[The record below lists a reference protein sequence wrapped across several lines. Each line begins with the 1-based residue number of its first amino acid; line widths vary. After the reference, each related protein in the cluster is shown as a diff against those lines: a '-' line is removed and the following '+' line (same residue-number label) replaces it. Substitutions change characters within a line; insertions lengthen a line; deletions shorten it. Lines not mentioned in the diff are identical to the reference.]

1 MDNKI
6 SAALILSL
14 GLVISAMIISHN
26 GGIRFIVEIPS
37 LKVDVPTLKV
47 DVPALKVDVPKISVS
62 SESDIGRYQ
71 RFSRSDEVSSESGC
85 FDTTTGIEF
94 RHAVV
99 PGSKINKFIQSGY
112 KSGQNIL
119 LSDDCK

>member
-1 MDNKI
+1 MDSKI
-6 SAALILSL
+6 VSSLILSL
-14 GLVISAMIISHN
+14 GLVFSAMIISHN
-26 GGIRFIVEIPS
+26 GGIRFVVEIPS
-37 LKVDVPTLKV
+37 LKV

-99 PGSKINKFIQSGY
+99 PGAKINKFIQSDY
-112 KSGQNIL
+112 KSGQNII
-119 LSDDCK
+119 LSDDWK